1 MYKLILLALL
11 LPFTLALSACS
22 SRTQAPAQNAS
33 PNPGAKQA
41 VYTRISPEQAKQRID
56 SGDAITLV
64 DVRTQSEYDARH
76 IPGAILIPNETIDT
90 EKPESLPDLDAEIL
104 VYCRSGA
111 RSRQASQK
119 LVDMG
124 YTNVLDMGGIN
135 DWPYETVSK

>member
-1 MYKLILLALL
+1 MYRLILLALL
-11 LPFTLALSACS
+11 LPFTLVLSACS
-22 SRTQAPAQNAS
+22 PKTGTPMQDAS
-33 PNPGAKQA
+33 PSPGAKQA
-41 VYTRISPEQAKQRID
+41 VYTRIRPEQAKQRID
-56 SGDAITLV
+56 SGDPITLV

-76 IPGAILIPNETIDT
+76 IPGAILIPNETIRD
-90 EKPESLPDLDAEIL
+90 ERPEGLPDLDAEIL